1 VHIGIDFGTTNS
13 GAGFFDGEHVRLFSI
28 DPAGHPPTIARSTLY
43 ITRDHNVLIGRHA
56 LESYYEQNSG
66 RARKLVREY
75 AGLLSQ
81 VYSDGME
88 VVERVYAQVD
98 ELSPGRLL
106 RSLKSELAGSY
117 EATRIFGRVYPLEEL
132 IGLFLGEIRCRV
144 EEQIDSHVDGL
155 VLGRPVNFVG
165 QEGAE
170 ANRRAEARLRLAA
183 EHAGFKDIT
192 FELEPV
198 AAALYYELGIE
209 EPQNILVFDFGG
221 GTLDL
226 TIMRV
231 GTGDQGQIFATGGVG
246 IAGDVFDRHIV
257 ARLLLEH
264 FGRNTTWSDQMP
276 FPTQYTDALLNWQTV
291 LDLNRPEVLR
301 FLRQVEMNGSHPAR
315 VRALESLIVN
325 EEAIRLYDTVEQAK
339 IALSDERFA
348 LIRLVTADINLWQP
362 ITRSQFEA
370 LIGQELERIRACLLN
385 TLADSG
391 LRTDEIDAVVRT
403 GGSSQIPVFI
413 HMLEEIFGSDKV
425 ILSEVFS
432 GVTSGLA
439 IRAGLLD
446 GAASW
451 NSVARDRE

>member
-1 VHIGIDFGTTNS
+1 VHVGIDFGTTNS
-13 GAGFFDGEHVRLFSI
+13 GAGFFDGERVHLFPI
-28 DPAGHPPTIARSTLY
+28 DPAGRPPTVARSALY
-43 ITRDHNVLIGRHA
+43 ITRDHEVLIGRHA

-81 VYSDGME
+81 VYSDGLE

-117 EATRIFGRVYPLEEL
+117 QATRIFGHVYSLEEL
-132 IGLFLGEIRCRV
+132 IGLFLGEIRRRV
-144 EEQIDSHVDGL
+144 EELTGAPVDGV

-165 QEGAE
+165 QEDAAG
-170 ANRRAEARLRLAA
+170 NQRAEARLRLAA
-183 EHAGFKDIT
+183 QQAGFEDIT

-198 AAALYYELGIE
+198 AAALHYELGID

-226 TIMRV
+226 TVMRI
-231 GTGDQGQIFATGGVG
+231 GKRGKRQIFATGGVG

-264 FGRNTTWSDQMP
+264 FGRNTTWSDEMP

-301 FLRQVEMNGSHPAR
+301 FLRHVQMNGSHPAR

-325 EEAIRLYDTVEQAK
+325 EEAIRLYDAVEQAK
-339 IALSDERFA
+339 ITLSEERFA
-348 LIRLVTADINLWQP
+348 LIRLATTDINLWQP

-385 TLADSG
+385 TVADSG
-391 LRTDEIDAVVRT
+391 LRTEEIDAVVRT

-413 HMLEEIFGSDKV
+413 HMLEEIFGREKV

-439 IRAGLLD
+439 VRASLLD
-446 GAASW
+446 GA
-451 NSVARDRE
+451 